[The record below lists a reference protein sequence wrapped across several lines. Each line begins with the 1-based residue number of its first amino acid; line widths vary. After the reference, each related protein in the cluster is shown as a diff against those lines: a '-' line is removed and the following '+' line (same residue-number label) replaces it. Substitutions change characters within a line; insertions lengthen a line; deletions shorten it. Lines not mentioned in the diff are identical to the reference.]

1 MSRSRRKNRKGAPKV
16 IPAPNFW
23 APDEP
28 IPTLIEPFAVSANP
42 LALIQSLGPV
52 PVGVHEELAMR
63 NFAMIITK
71 AAGVATA
78 LAASSGLLDDDG
90 EDHPATGS
98 TLTS

>member
-1 MSRSRRKNRKGAPKV
+1 MSRSRRKNRKGPAKATT
-16 IPAPNFW
+16 APNFW

-28 IPTLIEPFAVSANP
+28 IPTLIEPFAVTANP

-52 PVGVHEELAMR
+52 PVGAHDDLAMR
-63 NFAMIITK
+63 NLAMIITK

-78 LAASSGLLDDDG
+78 LAASSGLLDDSD
-90 EDHPATGS
+90 DHSPAGP